1 MGSDDERQ
9 DTRTGDDE
17 GLRLKFVRRG
27 TRSSITKYDNQVD
40 NILTKKDPTTA
51 DENVLMKIASIKSIL
66 QGKFRALE
74 DTDERL
80 VAKCENSEIKKIIE
94 ESSECYSTCN

>member
-9 DTRTGDDE
+9 DTRTGADE

-27 TRSSITKYDNQVD
+27 TRSNIKIYDNQAD
-40 NILTKKDPTTA
+40 NILTNKDPTTA

-66 QGKFRALE
+66 QGKLPALE
-74 DTDERL
+74 DIDERL
-80 VAKCENSEIKKIIE
+80 VAKCEI
-94 ESSECYSTCN
+94 